1 MRSKRSPSEYL
12 AFLCA
17 KYEVDPESFFQ
28 ALVSA
33 SKNRVS
39 TCNGL
44 SIKRRCTQNENV
56 VLLITSE
63 SKVVA
68 QFPIATEFLSEQK
81 NSIKDIAETVA
92 FNRSIVRNDPG
103 PRWKQIKDL
112 QIGMKSVD
120 LKAEVLEIAQPR
132 FVVTRFGNHASV
144 ANALISDETG
154 KVKMCLWNE
163 QIKSISEGDM
173 IQIENATISAFR
185 GEKQVRI
192 KKNSLL
198 THRKEFTPGAT
209 RIVS

>member
-17 KYEVDPESFFQ
+17 KYEVDPDSFFR

-33 SKNRVS
+33 SKNRMS

-44 SIKRRCTQNENV
+44 SIKRRRTQKENV
-56 VLLITSE
+56 VLLITNGSN
-63 SKVVA
+63 VVA
-68 QFPIATEFLSEQK
+68 QFPLANEFLFEQK
-81 NSIKDIAETVA
+81 NPIKEIAKTVV
-92 FNRSIVRNDPG
+92 FHRGIVRNDAG

-112 QIGMKSVD
+112 RIGMKSVD
-120 LKAEVLEIAQPR
+120 LRAEVLEIAEPK

-163 QIKSISEGDM
+163 QIKSISEGDL

-192 KKNSLL
+192 RKNGLL
-198 THRKEFTPGAT
+198 THRKELALEEES
-209 RIVS
+209 IVG

>member
-68 QFPIATEFLSEQK
+68 QFPIATEFLYEQK

>member
-12 AFLCA
+12 AFLCT
-17 KYEVDPESFFQ
+17 KYKVDPETFFR

-33 SKNRVS
+33 SKNHMS

-44 SIKRRCTQNENV
+44 SIKRRRTQRENV
-56 VLLITSE
+56 VLLITNG

-68 QFPIATEFLSEQK
+68 QFPLTNEFLFEQK

-92 FNRSIVRNDPG
+92 FNRSIVRNDPS

-112 QIGMKSVD
+112 RIGMKSVD
-120 LKAEVLEIAQPR
+120 LKAEVVEIAQPK

-154 KVKMCLWNE
+154 KVKMCLWND
-163 QIKSISEGDM
+163 QIKSISEGDL

-192 KKNSLL
+192 RKNSLL
-198 THRKEFTPGAT
+198 THRKMVTSEEA
-209 RIVS
+209 RIVG

>member
-17 KYEVDPESFFQ
+17 KYEVDPDSFFR

-33 SKNRVS
+33 SKNRMS

-44 SIKRRCTQNENV
+44 SIKRRRTQKENV
-56 VLLITSE
+56 VLLITNGSN
-63 SKVVA
+63 VVA
-68 QFPIATEFLSEQK
+68 QFPLTNEFLFEQK
-81 NSIKDIAETVA
+81 NPIKEIAKTFA
-92 FNRSIVRNDPG
+92 FHRGIVRNDAG

-112 QIGMKSVD
+112 RIGMKSVD
-120 LKAEVLEIAQPR
+120 LRAEVLEIAEPK

-163 QIKSISEGDM
+163 QIKSISEGDL

-192 KKNSLL
+192 RKNGLL
-198 THRKEFTPGAT
+198 THRKELALEEES
-209 RIVS
+209 IVG

>member
-17 KYEVDPESFFQ
+17 KYEVDPDSFFR

-33 SKNRVS
+33 SKNRMS

-44 SIKRRCTQNENV
+44 SIKRRRTQKENV
-56 VLLITSE
+56 VLLITNGSN
-63 SKVVA
+63 VVA
-68 QFPIATEFLSEQK
+68 QFPLANEFLFEQK
-81 NSIKDIAETVA
+81 NPIKEIAKTFA
-92 FNRSIVRNDPG
+92 FHRGIVRNDAG

-112 QIGMKSVD
+112 RIGMKSVD
-120 LKAEVLEIAQPR
+120 LRAEVLEIAEPK

-163 QIKSISEGDM
+163 QIKSISEGDL

-192 KKNSLL
+192 RKNGLL
-198 THRKEFTPGAT
+198 THRKELALEEES
-209 RIVS
+209 IVG

>member
-68 QFPIATEFLSEQK
+68 QFPIATEFLYEQK

-192 KKNSLL
+192 RKNSLL

>member
-56 VLLITSE
+56 VLLITNE

-68 QFPIATEFLSEQK
+68 QFPIATEFLFQQK
-81 NSIKDIAETVA
+81 NSIKDIAQTVA

-112 QIGMKSVD
+112 KIGMKSVD
-120 LKAEVLEIAQPR
+120 LKAEVLEIAQPK

-163 QIKSISEGDM
+163 QIKTISEGDM

-192 KKNSLL
+192 RKNSLL
-198 THRKEFTPGAT
+198 THRKEFTPGEA

>member
-56 VLLITSE
+56 VLLITNE

-68 QFPIATEFLSEQK
+68 QFPIATEFLFQQK
-81 NSIKDIAETVA
+81 NSIKDIAQTVA

-112 QIGMKSVD
+112 KIGMKSVD
-120 LKAEVLEIAQPR
+120 LKAEVLEIAQPK

-163 QIKSISEGDM
+163 QIKTISEGDK

-192 KKNSLL
+192 RKNSLL
-198 THRKEFTPGAT
+198 THRKKFTPGEA
-209 RIVS
+209 RILS

>member
-56 VLLITSE
+56 VLLITNE

-81 NSIKDIAETVA
+81 NSIKDIAQTVA

-163 QIKSISEGDM
+163 QIKTVSEGDM

-192 KKNSLL
+192 RKNSLL
-198 THRKEFTPGAT
+198 THRKEFTPGEA

>member
-68 QFPIATEFLSEQK
+68 QFPIATEFLYEQK

-92 FNRSIVRNDPG
+92 FNRSIIRNVPG

-112 QIGMKSVD
+112 QVGMKSVD

-163 QIKSISEGDM
+163 QIKTISEGDM
-173 IQIENATISAFR
+173 IQIENATVSAFR

>member
-44 SIKRRCTQNENV
+44 SIKRRCTRNENV
-56 VLLITSE
+56 VLLITNG

-68 QFPIATEFLSEQK
+68 QFPLATDFLFEQK
-81 NSIKDIAETVA
+81 NLIKDIAETVV
-92 FNRSIVRNDPG
+92 FNRGIVRKDPG
-103 PRWKQIKDL
+103 PHWRQIKDL
-112 QIGMKSVD
+112 RVGMKSAD

-163 QIKSISEGDM
+163 QIKSISEGDL

-192 KKNSLL
+192 RKNSLL
-198 THRKEFTPGAT
+198 THRKELPSEEA
-209 RIVS
+209 RIVG

>member
-17 KYEVDPESFFQ
+17 KYEVDPDTFFR

-33 SKNRVS
+33 SKNRMS
-39 TCNGL
+39 SCNGL
-44 SIKRRCTQNENV
+44 SIKRRRTQKENV
-56 VLLITSE
+56 VLLITNGSR
-63 SKVVA
+63 VVA
-68 QFPIATEFLSEQK
+68 QFPLTNEFLLEQK
-81 NSIKDIAETVA
+81 NPIKDIANTVA
-92 FNRSIVRNDPG
+92 FNRGIARNDAG

-112 QIGMKSVD
+112 RIGMRSVD
-120 LKAEVLEIAQPR
+120 LRAEVLEIAEPK

-163 QIKSISEGDM
+163 QIKSIAEGDL

-192 KKNSLL
+192 RRNGLL
-198 THRKEFTPGAT
+198 THRKESALQEEP
-209 RIVS
+209 IVG